1 MVSPARACTSSPGGN
16 SLTQKY
22 FALSMQHPEELTSR
36 YQIHESIGRG
46 GMGEVL
52 RATQR
57 SSGEQ
62 VAIKALHL
70 DLAPDAAQVQRFL
83 REGEALRRLSHPNI
97 VKCRESFE
105 TGGRFYLVLDY
116 VSGGSLRAQLLPR
129 KPLEVG
135 RVVDWMLDI
144 ADALTRAHR
153 LQIVHRDI
161 KPDNIL
167 LDQDGQARLT
177 DFGVAHLG
185 GSWAPLTS
193 AGTALGT
200 VNYMS
205 PEACQTE
212 SAAPAQDLWAFGAT
226 LHELLGGRP
235 PFSGSGPG
243 QVIMAILTSPPEPIG
258 RELPPELQQL
268 LSRLLAKEPEQR
280 PASMREVALVLERL
294 SEPVHRLS
302 PEASAPTAEPAA
314 AVEFMPG
321 HLVELEAGQ
330 LLWRQGDPSSYV
342 ALIEEGEL
350 EVIGSGQDGGTLIF
364 TVLQRGEILGE
375 MSCLD
380 GKTHSATVRARGK
393 VQIRRLGRQEYIQ
406 WIRSDPERMQK
417 ILLMQSER
425 LRRVAGRLM
434 VSRQS
439 LRSRL
444 VQRLLEC
451 ESDQVLVPWPELA
464 DELQVK
470 AASLSKAISWLVGQG
485 CLQRQGKA
493 VKILSRE
500 RLRSLA

>member
-1 MVSPARACTSSPGGN
+1 MST
-16 SLTQKY
+16 
-22 FALSMQHPEELTSR
+22 QHPEELTAR
-36 YQIHESIGRG
+36 YQIHETIGRG
-46 GMGEVL
+46 GMGEVF

-70 DLAPDAAQVQRFL
+70 DLAPDDAQVQRFL

-97 VKCRESFE
+97 VKCRESLE
-105 TGGRFYLVLDY
+105 TGGRFYLILDY
-116 VSGGSLRAQLLPR
+116 VGGGSLRAQLQR
-129 KPLEVG
+129 QQPLEIHS
-135 RVVDWMLDI
+135 VVEWMLDI

-167 LDQDGQARLT
+167 LELEGQARLT

-185 GSWAPLTS
+185 GSWTPLTS

-200 VNYMS
+200 INYMS

-212 SAAPAQDLWAFGAT
+212 SANPAQDIWAFGAT
-226 LHELLGGRP
+226 LHELLAGRP
-235 PFSGSGPG
+235 PFGGSGPG
-243 QVIMAILTSPPEPIG
+243 QVIMAILTSPPEPIE
-258 RELPPELQQL
+258 RELPPELREL
-268 LSRLLAKEPEQR
+268 LSRLLAKQPEER
-280 PASMREVALVLERL
+280 PASMREVALVLERIA
-294 SEPVHRLS
+294 EPVHRFS
-302 PEASAPTAEPAA
+302 PSLPPLPAEPVA
-314 AVEFMPG
+314 AVELMPG
-321 HLVELEAGQ
+321 HLVELESGQ

-342 ALIEEGEL
+342 ALIEEGEV
-350 EVIGSGQDGGTLIF
+350 EVIGSGQEGGTLIF

-380 GKTHSATVRARGK
+380 GKTHSATVRARGR
-393 VQIRRLGRQEYIQ
+393 VVFRRMGRQEYIQ

-434 VSRQS
+434 VSRES

-444 VQRLLEC
+444 IQRLLES
-451 ESDQVLVPWPELA
+451 ESEQVLLSWPELA

-470 AASLSKAISWLVGQG
+470 AASLSKAISTLV
-485 CLQRQGKA
+485 RQGYLEREGNG
-493 VKILSRE
+493 VKIVSRE
-500 RLRSLA
+500 RLLAASKPG

>member
-1 MVSPARACTSSPGGN
+1 
-16 SLTQKY
+16 
-22 FALSMQHPEELTSR
+22 
-36 YQIHESIGRG
+36 
-46 GMGEVL
+46 MGEVL

-62 VAIKALHL
+62 VAIKALHP
-70 DLAPDAAQVQRFL
+70 DLAPDNAQVQRFL

-105 TGGRFYLVLDY
+105 TDGRFYLVLDY
-116 VSGGSLRAQLLPR
+116 VGGGSLRKQLQR
-129 KPLEVG
+129 QQPLEI
-135 RVVDWMLDI
+135 RSVVEWMLDI

-167 LDQDGQARLT
+167 LEPDGQARLT

-212 SAAPAQDLWAFGAT
+212 CASPAQDLWALGAT
-226 LHELLGGRP
+226 LHELLSGRP
-235 PFSGSGPG
+235 PFPGTGPG
-243 QVIMAILTSPPEPIG
+243 QVIMAILTSPPQPIE
-258 RELPPELQQL
+258 RELPVELREL
-268 LSRLLAKEPEQR
+268 LNRLLAKEPKQR
-280 PASMREVALVLERL
+280 PASMREVALVLERIA
-294 SEPVHRLS
+294 EPVHRFCL
-302 PEASAPTAEPAA
+302 AEPSLPAVPAA
-314 AVEFMPG
+314 AVECMPG
-321 HLVELEAGQ
+321 HLVELETGQ
-330 LLWRQGDPSSYV
+330 VLWRQGDPSSYV
-342 ALIEEGEL
+342 ALIEEGEV
-350 EVIGSGQDGGTLIF
+350 EVIGRGPEGDTLIF

-380 GKTHSATVRARGK
+380 GKTHSATVRARNK

-434 VSRQS
+434 VSRES
-439 LRSRL
+439 LRNRL
-444 VQRLLEC
+444 IQRLLEC
-451 ESDQVLVPWPELA
+451 ESDDLLIAWPELA
-464 DELQVK
+464 EELQVK
-470 AASLSKAISWLVGQG
+470 AASLSKAISWLVGRG
-485 CLQRQGKA
+485 CLEREGKS
-493 VKILSRE
+493 VRILSRE
-500 RLRSLA
+500 HLQSALAAPKGD